1 MYPIW
6 QRGAMLHLA
15 LKVKEVKAMQT
26 IAEVLNEAETFGSIG
41 KAAIAWQADQDHTAV
56 ETVRCRMRQTLD
68 VMRQSIQDGLLP
80 ELRSVSGRVGGQA
93 ARMNAPQ
100 SIGRFGILG
109 KACAYALA
117 VAESNACM
125 GKIVAAPTAGSCGI
139 LPGVLFA
146 AQEEAG
152 FTDEVLV
159 EALFTAAAI
168 GRVIATQ
175 ATISGAEGGCQAE
188 CGAAAGMAAAALTEL
203 YGGTPE
209 QATDACAF
217 ALMNSLGLV
226 CDPVHG
232 LVEIPCVY
240 RNVGGA
246 SQALAAAQMSLSG
259 VRCPIPCD
267 EVILTM
273 KDIGDTMPQS
283 LRETGDGG
291 CAACASMCGR
301 A

>member
-1 MYPIW
+1 
-6 QRGAMLHLA
+6 
-15 LKVKEVKAMQT
+15 MQT
-26 IAEVLNEAETFGSIG
+26 IAEVLKAAEISGSIG
-41 KAAIAWQADQDHTAV
+41 KAAADWQSAQDGAPLTA
-56 ETVRCRMRQTLD
+56 TLARMRRTLA
-68 VMRQSIQDGLLP
+68 VMRESIAEGLNP
-80 ELRSVSGRVGGQA
+80 ALRSVSGRVGGQA
-93 ARMNAPQ
+93 AKMNDPQ
-100 SIGRFGILG
+100 NRSRFGLMG

-117 VAESNACM
+117 VSESNACM

-146 AQEEAG
+146 AQEECG
-152 FTDEVLV
+152 FSEEALV
-159 EALFTAAAI
+159 EALFCAAAI

-188 CGAAAGMAAAALTEL
+188 CGSAAGMAAAAVCEL

-209 QATDACAF
+209 QAADACAF

-246 SQALAAAQMSLSG
+246 SQALSAAHMALSG
-259 VRCPIPCD
+259 VPCPIPCD
-267 EVILTM
+267 EVIAAM
-273 KDIGDTMPQS
+273 KEIGDTMPQT
-283 LRETGDGG
+283 LRETGEGG
-291 CAACASMCGR
+291 CAACDSMCGSR
-301 A
+301 

>member
-1 MYPIW
+1 
-6 QRGAMLHLA
+6 
-15 LKVKEVKAMQT
+15 MQT
-26 IAEVLNEAETFGSIG
+26 IAEVLEEAKTSGSIG
-41 KAAIAWQADQDHTAV
+41 KAAARWQAEQDGVPTEHV
-56 ETVRCRMRQTLD
+56 LERMRATLA
-68 VMRQSIQDGLLP
+68 VMRQSIQDGLSP

-93 ARMNAPQ
+93 AKMAA
-100 SIGRFGILG
+100 SEHAGRFGLLG
-109 KACAYALA
+109 RACTYALA

-146 AQEEAG
+146 AQESEG
-152 FTDEVLV
+152 FSD
-159 EALFTAAAI
+159 EALVYALLTAAAV
-168 GRVIATQ
+168 GRVIALQ

-188 CGAAAGMAAAALTEL
+188 CGAAAGMAAAALCEL
-203 YGGTPE
+203 YGGTPN
-209 QATDACAF
+209 QAADACAF

-226 CDPVHG
+226 CDPVNG

-246 SQALAAAQMSLSG
+246 SKALSAAQMALSG
-259 VRCPIPCD
+259 IGCPIPCD
-267 EVILTM
+267 EMIATM
-273 KDIGDTMPQS
+273 KDIGDTLPQS

-301 A
+301 S